1 MMEREPH
8 RFSRAVE
15 NLVASF
21 RHLPQDRG
29 RSRRRAITPL
39 TDVVDQLLTKYQ
51 IGRPSAEQTIRDNWP
66 ALVGP
71 ANAAYSNAVR
81 LDRGRRLLVHASHS
95 VVRSELFLHR
105 AAIVERIQKLPGCA
119 EIKEIF
125 VRAG

>member
-1 MMEREPH
+1 MEKEPH
-8 RFSRAVE
+8 QFSRAVE

-29 RSRRRAITPL
+29 RSHRRATKPL
-39 TDVVDQLLTKYQ
+39 TDIVDQLLTKYQ
-51 IGRPSAEQTIRDNWP
+51 IGRPSSEQTIRDNWP

-105 AAIVERIQKLPGCA
+105 AAIVERIQKLPGCS

>member
-1 MMEREPH
+1 
-8 RFSRAVE
+8 
-15 NLVASF
+15 
-21 RHLPQDRG
+21 
-29 RSRRRAITPL
+29 
-39 TDVVDQLLTKYQ
+39 
-51 IGRPSAEQTIRDNWP
+51 
-66 ALVGP
+66 LVGP

-105 AAIVERIQKLPGCA
+105 AAIVERIQKLPGCS

>member
-1 MMEREPH
+1 MDTEPR

-15 NLVASF
+15 NLMASF

-29 RSRRRAITPL
+29 RSRSRAAKPMG
-39 TDVVDQLLTKYQ
+39 DVVEKLLTKYQ
-51 IGRPSAEQTIRDNWP
+51 IGRPSPEQTIRDNWP

-81 LDRGRRLLVHASHS
+81 LDRGRRLLVLASHA

-105 AAIVERIQKLPGCA
+105 MAIAERIRKLPGC
-119 EIKEIF
+119 EDVKDIFIK
-125 VRAG
+125 AG